1 MNGAGDS
8 PRHMSGPNQQTRK
21 GPAMPLSHA
30 GKTAAAVLALGSVGA
45 CELAP
50 TDTRGQTV
58 FLERLALRIDHARAI
73 APETATRI
81 SDLLARVR
89 SRPTN
94 DAGLDGRRE
103 QAIARIESA
112 LQAKASLAGDAL
124 AAQSS
129 PVARR

>member
-1 MNGAGDS
+1 
-8 PRHMSGPNQQTRK
+8 
-21 GPAMPLSHA
+21 
-30 GKTAAAVLALGSVGA
+30 VGA
-45 CELAP
+45 YELAP

-89 SRPTN
+89 AKPAR
-94 DAGLDGRRE
+94 AGDLDERRT
-103 QAIARIESA
+103 QAITRIEGA
-112 LQAKASLAGDAL
+112 LQTKAYPAGGER

>member
-1 MNGAGDS
+1 
-8 PRHMSGPNQQTRK
+8 
-21 GPAMPLSHA
+21 MPLSLA
-30 GKTAAAVLALGSVGA
+30 GKAAAVALALGSVGA
-45 CELAP
+45 YELAP

-58 FLERLALRIDHARAI
+58 FLERLALRIDHAQVI

-89 SRPTN
+89 ARPARGG
-94 DAGLDGRRE
+94 DLDERRA

-112 LQAKASLAGDAL
+112 LQTKAYPAGGERE
-124 AAQSS
+124 AQSS

>member
-1 MNGAGDS
+1 
-8 PRHMSGPNQQTRK
+8 
-21 GPAMPLSHA
+21 MPLSLA
-30 GKTAAAVLALGSVGA
+30 GKAAAAALALGSVCA
-45 CELAP
+45 SELAP

-58 FLERLALRIDHARAI
+58 FLERLALHIDHARVI

-89 SRPTN
+89 ARPARGGDP
-94 DAGLDGRRE
+94 DARRA

-112 LQAKASLAGDAL
+112 LQTKTSVAGGERET
-124 AAQSS
+124 QSS